1 MPTIRILQP
10 ADQFALEAFCLPRVE
25 SSMFLLGNSRTA
37 GLVNRGRPYEG
48 TYAAAFAGRDIVGV
62 VAHYWNRMLILQ
74 APEHLDEL
82 WQAAVRA
89 SGRPIGGAI
98 GPDEQVNA
106 LRELL
111 GLGAVDAASPGAPP
125 AGDPRIQ
132 IDDAEKLYSL
142 ALDDLVVPE
151 CLRSGRW
158 VARRI
163 EARDIDFVVDCKAG
177 LSVESLNDE
186 DTPALRERLRA
197 SVERSIGERRA
208 WVLEDEGVP
217 VATSGF
223 NAAIREAVQIGGV
236 YTPPQYRRRG
246 YGRAVVAASLL
257 DARAEGVETAVL
269 FTGHDN
275 LPAQRAYAALG
286 FRPIGEYRMLMLR
299 EPLER
304 L

>member
-10 ADQFALEAFCLPRVE
+10 GDQAALEAFCLPRVD
-25 SSMFLLGNSRTA
+25 SSMFLIGNSRTA
-37 GLVNRGRPYEG
+37 GLVDRGRPYEG

-111 GLGAVDAASPGAPP
+111 GLGAAD
-125 AGDPRIQ
+125 DPRIQ

-142 ALDDLVVPE
+142 ALDDLIVPE
-151 CLRSGRW
+151 RLRSGRW

-163 EARDIDFVVDCKAG
+163 EARDIDFVVDCKVG

-208 WVLEDEGVP
+208 WVLEEEGVP

-299 EPLER
+299 ES
-304 L
+304 